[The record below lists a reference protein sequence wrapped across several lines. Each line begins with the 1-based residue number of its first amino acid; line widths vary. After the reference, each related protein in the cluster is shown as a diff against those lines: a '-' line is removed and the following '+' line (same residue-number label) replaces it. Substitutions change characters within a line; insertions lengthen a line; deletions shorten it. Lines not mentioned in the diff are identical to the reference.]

1 MTGKPALAF
10 VVFVATACTPVR
22 VAPGASLDREE
33 LAIYTVVID
42 SVLETRGDPFVV
54 MAESTKVVGVSAE
67 ELARWKLPRD
77 STAFG
82 AAFGDLVARNRMP
95 VRVPE
100 RTLSGREI
108 RTFGRAFDVQRDRDE
123 SRDFVLRSFE
133 PVRWIHIVSRPGID
147 PERRH
152 AVIFAGSGC
161 GGWCGFLRLILL
173 TRTPRGWQVVR
184 ADTVMQ
190 S

>member
-33 LAIYTVVID
+33 LAIYPVVID
-42 SVLETRGDPFVV
+42 SVLETKGDPFVV
-54 MAESTKVVGVSAE
+54 MAESTAVVGLSVAE
-67 ELARWKLPRD
+67 LESWKLRRD

-82 AAFGDLVARNRMP
+82 AAFGNLIVRNRTP
-95 VRVPE
+95 VRVPG

-108 RTFGRAFDVQRDRDE
+108 RAFGRAFDVQRDRDE
-123 SRDFVLRSFE
+123 SRDYVLRSFE
-133 PVRWIHIVSRPGID
+133 PVRWIHILSRPGID
-147 PERRH
+147 PERGR

-173 TRTPRGWQVVR
+173 TRTPRGGRWYER
-184 ADTVMQ
+184 IP
-190 S
+190 